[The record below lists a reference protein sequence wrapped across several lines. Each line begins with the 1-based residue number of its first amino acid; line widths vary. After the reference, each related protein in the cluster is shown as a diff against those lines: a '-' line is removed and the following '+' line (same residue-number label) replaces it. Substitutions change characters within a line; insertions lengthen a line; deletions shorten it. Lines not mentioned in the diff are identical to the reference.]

1 MESLAAARNRCGNEP
16 SDATRVV
23 NAVLTQLDNI
33 KRMKNVLILT
43 SMLSVSLTVEKRYKE
58 VIFSS
63 ITASN
68 VTGMIDLAFVDRADL
83 KRYIGPP
90 TAEAAYGILRGSAL
104 ELMKKR
110 IVAHDNLRA
119 DFKQLAATT
128 QGMEM
133 DTG

>member
-1 MESLAAARNRCGNEP
+1 
-16 SDATRVV
+16 
-23 NAVLTQLDNI
+23 
-33 KRMKNVLILT
+33 
-43 SMLSVSLTVEKRYKE
+43 
-58 VIFSS
+58 
-63 ITASN
+63 
-68 VTGMIDLAFVDRADL
+68 MIDLAFVDRADL

-128 QGMEM
+128 QGMEI